1 MKKNTKTKLVLFSV
15 IGLAAISIG
24 TVGFANW
31 ITGIKQENASDSITN
46 IAVDTSNLD
55 TKVVEVKLSDKEI
68 KLTDGGTI
76 GEGKIIYND
85 NSEAADLIVK
95 FSQFRVVLSEG
106 YTLTN
111 VGIKFALPKDS
122 TGLSVTENGSG
133 IYADNVDGVSTGNT
147 KTYLELPTTI
157 LNVASSGEG
166 YYMKSLNNGEPG
178 YISGYSCYALNNMD
192 FTFNWGTLFGNTTP
206 SEYYNSLITESST
219 LEDKLK
225 TSATADKVLKQ
236 MSSLLNE
243 KTINLQI
250 TLTTGNA
257 A

>member
-1 MKKNTKTKLVLFSV
+1 MKKNTKTKVVLFSV

-24 TVGFANW
+24 TVGFATW
-31 ITGIKQENASDSITN
+31 ITGIKQENASESITN

-55 TKVVEVKLSDKEI
+55 TKVVEVKLSDKGI
-68 KLTDGGTI
+68 KLTDGGTV

-85 NSEAADLIVK
+85 NAEAADLTVK

-111 VGIKFALPKDS
+111 VGIKFALPEGS
-122 TGLSVTENGSG
+122 TGLTVTDDGSG
-133 IYADNVDGVSTGNT
+133 IYANSVDGVSTGNK
-147 KTYLELPTTI
+147 KTYLELPTTS
-157 LNVASSGEG
+157 LTVASSGEG
-166 YYMKSLNNGEPG
+166 YYMKTLTDGAG

-192 FTFNWGTLFGNTTP
+192 FTFKWGTLFDSRTP
-206 SEYYNSLITESST
+206 SEYYNSLINESST
-219 LEDKLK
+219 LEEKLE
-225 TSATADKVLKQ
+225 TSATANKVLNQ
-236 MSSLLNE
+236 MSSLLNG

-250 TLTTGNA
+250 TLTTSPA